1 MPQKKRTPGRR
12 SEPKL
17 FKCTGFGNCDMVFTR
32 SEHLARHARKH
43 TGEKPFRCVVPNCD
57 RMFSR
62 FDNMMQ
68 HTHTHNR
75 PKKKDSSD
83 SSEGKLSP
91 MSIPEDHSMMH
102 VPSLPS
108 SPATSTIMMENHH
121 HLLSDEEKFASY
133 YQNQHQPTSPASEKD
148 FVKYKQQLY
157 GYSPQPFSSSE
168 STSASSQQNQ
178 RQWSPMYY
186 NSPTSPPHNA
196 SLMNALP
203 PAHPPP
209 SSVTSNTVAQ
219 APKPFSSVTSTEYFH
234 HTQHQHQP
242 RKNSMHSETT
252 PTMLKRRL
260 SYVDLSTPIQELGHT
275 YSTPSSTSSYT
286 TSDEEADE
294 DVDTATKHTSMPSY
308 LQSRFKA
315 DGIDIT
321 PDEFEALQGFGKF
334 CSEPVVREP
343 ILMTRI
349 TTSPTCSVSFP
360 IKLPP
365 LRNVSPTAVISNY
378 TTSQINAFRQQISTA
393 HESFSRNR
401 T

>member
-1 MPQKKRTPGRR
+1 
-12 SEPKL
+12 
-17 FKCTGFGNCDMVFTR
+17 
-32 SEHLARHARKH
+32 
-43 TGEKPFRCVVPNCD
+43 
-57 RMFSR
+57 MFSR

-83 SSEGKLSP
+83 SSEGRLSP

-121 HLLSDEEKFASY
+121 HLLNDEGKFAAY
-133 YQNQHQPTSPASEKD
+133 YQNQHQPTSPTSEID
-148 FVKYKQQLY
+148 FIKYKQQLC
-157 GYSPQPFSSSE
+157 GYSPQHFSSSE

-178 RQWSPMYY
+178 RQWSPMHYS
-186 NSPTSPPHNA
+186 SPTSPSHSA
-196 SLMNALP
+196 SLVHALS
-203 PAHPPP
+203 PAH
-209 SSVTSNTVAQ
+209 SSLFDATSNTVAQ
-219 APKPFSSVTSTEYFH
+219 PPKPLSSVTPTDCFH
-234 HTQHQHQP
+234 QTQHQHQP
-242 RKNSMHSETT
+242 RRNSIHSET
-252 PTMLKRRL
+252 TMLKRRL
-260 SYVDLSTPIQELGHT
+260 SYVDLSTPIQELGHS
-275 YSTPSSTSSYT
+275 YSTPSSTSSDT

-294 DVDTATKHTSMPSY
+294 DVDAVTRHTSMPCY
-308 LQSRFKA
+308 LKSRFKA

-349 TTSPTCSVSFP
+349 TTSPTCSVSYP

-365 LRNVSPTAVISNY
+365 LRNVSPTAVISNN
-378 TTSQINAFRQQISTA
+378 TTSQINAFRQQISTS

>member
-1 MPQKKRTPGRR
+1 MMIIDVNWLVLPLQ
-12 SEPKL
+12 
-17 FKCTGFGNCDMVFTR
+17 
-32 SEHLARHARKH
+32 
-43 TGEKPFRCVVPNCD
+43 KPFRCVVPNCD

-91 MSIPEDHSMMH
+91 MSIPDDHSMMH

-121 HLLSDEEKFASY
+121 HLLNNEEKFASY
-133 YQNQHQPTSPASEKD
+133 YQHQPTSPASEKD
-148 FVKYKQQLY
+148 FIRYKQQLY
-157 GYSPQPFSSSE
+157 GYPTQHFSSSE

-178 RQWSPMYY
+178 RQWSPMY
-186 NSPTSPPHNA
+186 NSSPTSPPYNH

-209 SSVTSNTVAQ
+209 PSNVAFDNVAQ
-219 APKPFSSVTSTEYFH
+219 PPKPFSSVTLTDYFH
-234 HTQHQHQP
+234 PTQHQHQP

-252 PTMLKRRL
+252 LTMLKRRL
-260 SYVDLSTPIQELGHT
+260 SYVDLSTPIQELGHS
-275 YSTPSSTSSYT
+275 YSTPSFSSSD

-294 DVDTATKHTSMPSY
+294 DVEAATKHTSMPSY

-365 LRNVSPTAVISNY
+365 LRNLSPAAVISNN
-378 TTSQINAFRQQISTA
+378 TTSQINAFRQQISTS
-393 HESFSRNR
+393 HESFSRSR

>member
-1 MPQKKRTPGRR
+1 MPQKKRTSGRK

-43 TGEKPFRCVVPNCD
+43 TGEKPFKCVVPNCD

-75 PKKKDSSD
+75 SKKKDSCD
-83 SSEGKLSP
+83 SSEGNLSP
-91 MSIPEDHSMMH
+91 MSIAEDPGMMH

-108 SPATSTIMMENHH
+108 SPSTSTIMMGNHH
-121 HLLSDEEKFASY
+121 HLANDEKFLNFYNHHQQQSTSRSY
-133 YQNQHQPTSPASEKD
+133 DKDFAKHNKGLNAYKQSTSPLFQHQNESE
-148 FVKYKQQLY
+148 
-157 GYSPQPFSSSE
+157 
-168 STSASSQQNQ
+168 
-178 RQWSPMYY
+178 WSPMYY
-186 NSPTSPPHNA
+186 DTPVSPTSSHKSHTMTMPV
-196 SLMNALP
+196 LP
-203 PAHPPP
+203 SDFNCTAQLLKNLS
-209 SSVTSNTVAQ
+209 SSVTPTD
-219 APKPFSSVTSTEYFH
+219 YFQRP
-234 HTQHQHQP
+234 QHQSQS
-242 RKNSMHSETT
+242 RKNSMHSETALT
-252 PTMLKRRL
+252 TLRRRL
-260 SYVDLSTPIQELGHT
+260 SYIDLSTPIQELCHS
-275 YSTPSSTSSYT
+275 YNTPSSNSSDT

-294 DVDTATKHTSMPSY
+294 EFHDNISSSS
-308 LQSRFKA
+308 QSRFKA

-334 CSEPVVREP
+334 CTEPVVREP

-365 LRNVSPTAVISNY
+365 LRNVSPTAVISNC
-378 TTSQINAFRQQISTA
+378 TTSQIHAFRQQISTA

-401 T
+401 L

>member
-83 SSEGKLSP
+83 ASEGKLSP

-108 SPATSTIMMENHH
+108 SPATSTILMENHH

-133 YQNQHQPTSPASEKD
+133 YQSQQHQPTSPASEKD
-148 FVKYKQQLY
+148 FIRYKQQFY
-157 GYSPQPFSSSE
+157 GYSPQQSSSSE
-168 STSASSQQNQ
+168 FTSASSQQNQ

-186 NSPTSPPHNA
+186 SSPTSPSHSA
-196 SLMNALP
+196 SMMHALP
-203 PAHPPP
+203 PP
-209 SSVTSNTVAQ
+209 SNAALSAVAQ
-219 APKPFSSVTSTEYFH
+219 PKAFAPVTPPDYFH
-234 HTQHQHQP
+234 QTQHQHPP

-252 PTMLKRRL
+252 LTMLKRRL
-260 SYVDLSTPIQELGHT
+260 SYVDLSTPIQELGHS
-275 YSTPSSTSSYT
+275 YSTPSSSSSSSDT
-286 TSDEEADE
+286 ASDEEADE
-294 DVDTATKHTSMPSY
+294 DVDSATRHAGMPSY

-349 TTSPTCSVSFP
+349 TTSPTCSVSYP

-365 LRNVSPTAVISNY
+365 LRNLSPTAVISNN
-378 TTSQINAFRQQISTA
+378 TTSQINAFRQQISTC